1 MGYAQS
7 AGWIVTSN
15 GRKRVRRGSKRE
27 STLEAWCVKRARAL
41 GIQVSK
47 NVDLIGIPD
56 RTFWIKGGR
65 PLVPEFKRP
74 DGKGEPSPAQ
84 VWHMETLRAVGY
96 DAPLISSREE
106 FLAAMKKRGVKL

>member
-1 MGYAQS
+1 M
-7 AGWIVTSN
+7 
-15 GRKRVRRGSKRE
+15 RRGSKRE

-96 DAPLISSREE
+96 DSPLISSREE
-106 FLAAMKKRGVKL
+106 FLAMMKKRGVKL